1 MITSLTNTYRN
12 DSKKPIRVEWAFAN
26 IARPQV
32 EAFAHVSR
40 RLALPI
46 IGFALQMS
54 NTKAILSAIKDGL
67 YPARIGTYE
76 AQVHIKGN
84 GDPRAVALYTW
95 NAQVSAALFIP
106 LHFCEVVVRNAAA
119 DALEAVYGVRWPWN
133 PVFILSLPNP
143 SYPNIYNP
151 RANLNKVAS
160 QQPSTGKVI
169 PELNFVFWQQLFTNR
184 HDVRLWNSHLKR
196 VLPEHDSKKA
206 IAAIRKSIYAD
217 LEVIRRL
224 RNRIAHHEPIFT
236 RNLKQDLERMHRLVR
251 LRSNLVASWMMASQ
265 IGDIVISQLPLF
277 RGGKLWNPSHEEI
290 AEVAYRL
297 WVEKGSKDG
306 DADKD
311 WFEAKKLLG
320 LSN

>member
-1 MITSLTNTYRN
+1 
-12 DSKKPIRVEWAFAN
+12 
-26 IARPQV
+26 
-32 EAFAHVSR
+32 
-40 RLALPI
+40 
-46 IGFALQMS
+46 MS
-54 NTKAILSAIKDGL
+54 TTRAILSAIRDGL
-67 YPARIGTYE
+67 SPARIGTYE
-76 AQVHIKGN
+76 AAVRITGD

-95 NAQVSAALFIP
+95 NAQASAALLIP

-119 DALEAVYGVRWPWN
+119 DALESVYGVRWPWN
-133 PVFILSLPNP
+133 PVFILSLPDP
-143 SYPNIYNP
+143 SHRNIYNP

-169 PELNFVFWQQLFTNR
+169 PELNFVFWQQLFTHR
-184 HDVRLWNSHLKR
+184 HDVRLWNLHLKR
-196 VLPEHDSKKA
+196 VFPEHDSKKA
-206 IAAIRKSIYAD
+206 ITAVRKSIYAD

-236 RNLKQDLERMHRLVR
+236 RNLKQDLDRMQGLVR
-251 LRSNLVASWMMASQ
+251 LRSNLVASWMMINQ
-265 IGDIVISQLPLF
+265 IADIVISQLPLF

-306 DADKD
+306 DADTD